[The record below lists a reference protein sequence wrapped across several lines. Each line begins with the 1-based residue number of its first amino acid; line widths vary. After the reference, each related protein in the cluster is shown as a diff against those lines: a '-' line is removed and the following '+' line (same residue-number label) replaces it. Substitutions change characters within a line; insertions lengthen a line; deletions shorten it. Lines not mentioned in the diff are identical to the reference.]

1 MQDTLRETL
10 QGIQSSAIQLAS
22 AAEELHALSEGTAK
36 GIHRQTEEMQ
46 LAATA
51 VTEMS
56 AAVDEVSDN
65 ASRTSN
71 ASSYA
76 KELADEGKGQVVST
90 RQTIDKLTDQL
101 EQTTNTVFRLA
112 EEVSNIGKV
121 SDVIG
126 SIAEQTNLLALN
138 AAIEAARAGEAG
150 RGFSVVADEVRNLA
164 SRTQSSTQEIERMI
178 VGIKNVTQEGVEE
191 MQQSGE
197 FAACSQKMVG
207 EADLALTQIL
217 ERITE
222 INEMNIV
229 IASAAEEQAAVAREA
244 DRNLIAIRDI
254 SEESSSGVEQTA
266 IASEQLA
273 RLAISLNELI
283 SRFKI

>member
-1 MQDTLRETL
+1 
-10 QGIQSSAIQLAS
+10 
-22 AAEELHALSEGTAK
+22 
-36 GIHRQTEEMQ
+36 MQ